1 MNAAKIKVRRDC
13 GCPSPLGPNS
23 SLRFNA
29 HSLRISYELDRANRN
44 ESNGEP
50 KKKAFLCSFSGFLLR
65 HSFFLILRPII
76 AGFHSPNKKVIA
88 KLLTIPLNLL
98 QVSAHILACLLLH
111 GSTTTNMPK
120 EWKMSL
126 MEIRETWI
134 KMTSKEERGRTFGV
148 TAVVLGIGGVL
159 ISYFPLPFFASR
171 HPLPVG

>member
-1 MNAAKIKVRRDC
+1 MPLKLKSEEIVAALRR
-13 GCPSPLGPNS
+13 SVQS

-29 HSLRISYELDRANRN
+29 HSLRISYEIERANRN

-120 EWKMSL
+120 EWKNEPYGNTRDL
-126 MEIRETWI
+126 DKDDE
-134 KMTSKEERGRTFGV
+134 
-148 TAVVLGIGGVL
+148 
-159 ISYFPLPFFASR
+159 
-171 HPLPVG
+171 